1 MITHDIKLY
10 RGDDY
15 TLDIAIV
22 NNDGTPADL
31 TNAKI
36 ELGFSDGVGD
46 VSYANISVSDN
57 VVTAHFAHKTTKDID
72 YSRGFW
78 DLQITQNGV
87 VTTVAKGKISIA
99 RDITP

>member
-57 VVTAHFAHKTTKDID
+57 VVTAHFAHKPPKTLIIVV
-72 YSRGFW
+72 GFG
-78 DLQITQNGV
+78 ICKSPK
-87 VTTVAKGKISIA
+87 TVW
-99 RDITP
+99 